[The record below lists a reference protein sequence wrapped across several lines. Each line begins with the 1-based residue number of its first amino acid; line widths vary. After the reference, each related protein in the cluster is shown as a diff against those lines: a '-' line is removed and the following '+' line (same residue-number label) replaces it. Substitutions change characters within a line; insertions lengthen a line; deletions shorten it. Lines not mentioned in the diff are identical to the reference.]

1 MVDFKTPNLPG
12 ASELYNKIVAKADE
26 IEKDVMSKL
35 NVDASALTSTLK
47 TDLLDLKDKVQGMI
61 PELPTAPSLNLQS
74 EISALSGLAA
84 GSDAYAAKL
93 SSLTSSFG
101 SSISAGGYSLDS
113 IVSSGA
119 SALSGAASALAAG
132 TSSVSASSAL
142 SAAIPNFELPAG
154 ATEAVELAKAA
165 LQPDTDVLKEAAA
178 AFSTDKAEDLVKGIF
193 GDAIATETLESDM
206 AALSAKFE
214 PLASKFGAK
223 AARWEQG
230 LKESNVTAREEEPR
244 STNPMSIRGAWG

>member
-1 MVDFKTPNLPG
+1 MVDFKTPDLPG
-12 ASELYNKIVAKADE
+12 ASAVYNKIAAKADE

-35 NVDASALTSTLK
+35 NVDASALTSGLK
-47 TDLLDLKDKVQGMI
+47 ADLEDLKSKVQGMI
-61 PELPTAPSLNLQS
+61 PELPTASSLNLQS

-93 SSLTSSFG
+93 SSLSTSFG
-101 SSISAGGYSLDS
+101 SAISAGGYSLDS

-165 LQPDTDVLKEAAA
+165 LQPDVDVVKEEASK
-178 AFSTDKAEDLVKGIF
+178 FSTDKAEDLVKGIF
-193 GDAIATETLESDM
+193 GDALATESLESDM
-206 AALSAKFE
+206 AALAAKFE
-214 PLASKFGAK
+214 PLALKFEAK
-223 AARWEQG
+223 AKRWDQQ
-230 LKESNVTAREEEPR
+230 LKESNATMREEDLV
-244 STNPMSIRGAWG
+244 SGDY